1 MAFIGLEVLV
11 GFDTVETVVMII
23 LVVVTWVG
31 PSLEGMYMDN
41 QGCLMNFLSHVVTL
55 SLPF

>member
-41 QGCLMNFLSHVVTL
+41 QGCLITSKRCGY
-55 SLPF
+55 